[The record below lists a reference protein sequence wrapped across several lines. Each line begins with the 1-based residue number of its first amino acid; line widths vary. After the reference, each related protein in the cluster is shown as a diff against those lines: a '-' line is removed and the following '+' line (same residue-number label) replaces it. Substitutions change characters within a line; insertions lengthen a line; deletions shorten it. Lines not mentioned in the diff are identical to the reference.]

1 MPEGA
6 WDSTRGV
13 GSAGEP
19 VATRSAAEVRQ
30 VDGGR
35 ESRWRAAWRA
45 FFTPRLSVQD
55 RRVLE
60 AIPPATSLN
69 LAAIAHLAGVATTAA
84 LFSLIRLEARGLVA
98 RRVSTLD
105 PDVSFWCLAG
115 QTDPRAIGEV
125 AA

>member
-1 MPEGA
+1 MAP
-6 WDSTRGV
+6 
-13 GSAGEP
+13 
-19 VATRSAAEVRQ
+19 
-30 VDGGR
+30 
-35 ESRWRAAWRA
+35 
-45 FFTPRLSVQD
+45 PRMITVQD
-55 RRVLE
+55 RRVLD